1 MAKHRENDEK
11 PEFYRRLEVLC
22 AQNGLSPLGLAK
34 KIGLSNAAAAS
45 WNKGT
50 IPNGETVVLM
60 AKALNTTTD
69 YILMGI
75 GATVQTAPETDSGTG
90 TVPVLGLLE
99 RIRADLAAE
108 KQNFHQEKMQH
119 QEIQKGV
126 VEAQKEITKL
136 QKDISDTSKSTIRA
150 AEKLV
155 DKIEQLSL
163 FGGGVEMIKG
173 GKTQK

>member
-1 MAKHRENDEK
+1 MAKHRENDDK

-22 AQNGLSPLGLAK
+22 AQNGLAPSGLAE
-34 KIGLSNAAAAS
+34 KIGLSSGAAAS
-45 WNKGT
+45 WNRGV

-69 YILMGI
+69 YILMGVELAAPVAPI
-75 GATVQTAPETDSGTG
+75 TASSTG
-90 TVPVLGLLE
+90 EAPVLGLLE
-99 RIRADLAAE
+99 RIRADLATE
-108 KQNFHQEKMQH
+108 KQNFHQEKTQH
-119 QEIQKGV
+119 QEIQKSV
-126 VEAQKEITKL
+126 AETQKELTRL
-136 QKDISDTSKSTIRA
+136 QKDISDTSKNTIRA

-163 FGGGVEMIKG
+163 FGVEPVKG